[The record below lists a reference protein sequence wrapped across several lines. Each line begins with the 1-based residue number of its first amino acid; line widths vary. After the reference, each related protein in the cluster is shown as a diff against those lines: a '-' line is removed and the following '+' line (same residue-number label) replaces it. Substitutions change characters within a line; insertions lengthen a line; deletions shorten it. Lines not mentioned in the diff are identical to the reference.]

1 MVRTMTIN
9 DYENVEKLWKKIKG
23 FVIRSIDDSKD
34 GIERF
39 LKRNPTTCVVAEEE
53 GRIVGSI
60 LCGHDGRK
68 GCMYHVCVD
77 PDFRRK
83 GIGKSMV
90 LFAIEKLQEEKIND
104 VSIIAFTANDIG
116 NAFWKKLGWELRR
129 DINSYEV
136 ELNKENLRTVNK

>member
-1 MVRTMTIN
+1 MIRTMTIN
-9 DYENVEKLWKKIKG
+9 DYENVKNLWDRIKG
-23 FVIRSIDDSKD
+23 FVIRSIDDSKE

-39 LKRNPTTCVVAEEE
+39 IKRNPTTCVVAEEN
-53 GRIVGSI
+53 GRIIGSI

-77 PDFRRK
+77 PDHRRK
-83 GIGKSMV
+83 GIGKAMV
-90 LFAIEKLQEEKIND
+90 LFAMEKLQEEMIND

-116 NAFWKKLGWELRR
+116 NAFWKKLGWELRC

-136 ELNKENLRTVNK
+136 ELNKNNIRTVNK

>member
-136 ELNKENLRTVNK
+136 ELNKENVRTVNK

>member
-9 DYENVEKLWKKIKG
+9 DYENVEKLWEKIKG

-116 NAFWKKLGWELRR
+116 NAFWKKLGWELRC

-136 ELNKENLRTVNK
+136 ELNKANVRTVNK

>member
-90 LFAIEKLQEEKIND
+90 LYAIDKLQEEKIND

-116 NAFWKKLGWELRR
+116 NAFWKKLGWELRC

-136 ELNKENLRTVNK
+136 ELNKENVRTVNK